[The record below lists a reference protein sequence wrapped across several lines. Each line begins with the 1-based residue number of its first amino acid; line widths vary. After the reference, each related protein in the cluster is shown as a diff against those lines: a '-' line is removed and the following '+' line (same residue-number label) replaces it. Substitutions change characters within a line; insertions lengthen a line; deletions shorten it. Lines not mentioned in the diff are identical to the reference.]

1 MYVGEVMVASG
12 VLRKRRISACAN
24 VVFPAQSCPM
34 RKILSP
40 GTRSKRTSGNVS
52 RVIFMEKNFCR
63 SFDIVNDVL

>member
-1 MYVGEVMVASG
+1 MYVGDVIVASG
-12 VLRKRRISACAN
+12 FLRKRRMSACAN

-40 GTRSKRTSGNVS
+40 GTRSNSTLGNVS

-63 SFDIVNDVL
+63 LFDIVSDIP